1 MVSKGTHLRQ
11 SISCSNGAYTHNIMP
26 SCSGYSAGSIKKCV
40 SSVLTVEKT
49 QSKPERIES
58 ELLEALHAHTTEQSQ
73 LNARYVN
80 FSHQSH
86 CPQVKTKDADKKP
99 AKKKK

>member
-1 MVSKGTHLRQ
+1 MR
-11 SISCSNGAYTHNIMP
+11 P
-26 SCSGYSAGSIKKCV
+26 CSGYSAGSIKKCV
-40 SSVLTVEKT
+40 SCVLTVEKT
-49 QSKPERIES
+49 QSKPERVES
-58 ELLEALHAHTTEQSQ
+58 ELVEALHAHTTEQSQ

-86 CPQVKTKDADKKP
+86 CPQVKTKDTNNKS